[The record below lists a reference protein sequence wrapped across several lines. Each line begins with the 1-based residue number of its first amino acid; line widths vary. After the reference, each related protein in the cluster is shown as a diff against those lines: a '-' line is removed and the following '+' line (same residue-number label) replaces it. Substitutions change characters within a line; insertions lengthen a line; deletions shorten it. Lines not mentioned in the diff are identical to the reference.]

1 MLTDINESNTETTP
15 DTTTQTSI
23 EITLQTSDIE
33 TTEPTYTTLLSHSLG
48 AIRAL
53 FSKFYNHARTGRNER
68 NE

>member
-23 EITLQTSDIE
+23 EITLQSSDIE

-48 AIRAL
+48 G
-53 FSKFYNHARTGRNER
+53 N
-68 NE
+68 